1 MASSANPPM
10 HKCFTFVHGWLIRWQ
25 KLIPAIRSFRISYD
39 LIIKLIPARVQELR
53 HAAVGVALL
62 AVVLLFIGL
71 QPKIQ
76 AMDFNGFP
84 SPHSSLHRTTSTHMC
99 SFEFPYFMYGTHFQH

>member
-1 MASSANPPM
+1 MAPVVNVVIVKHALLNIIHTCIHSFKITPN
-10 HKCFTFVHGWLIRWQ
+10 HTIRWQ

-71 QPKIQ
+71 K
-76 AMDFNGFP
+76 
-84 SPHSSLHRTTSTHMC
+84 T
-99 SFEFPYFMYGTHFQH
+99 